1 MCVAANPVAGHARI
15 ADVNRSWSRPAPDPV
30 GLAAL
35 RAEIFSVNNAPY
47 AAMLGGPVRASSAMG
62 GSVTPSGIR
71 SSSPG
76 RPVGHGTPGVSEPA
90 PAQGVMGPETDVP
103 ELVRRAQEGDN
114 EAFGRLYDSYLDVV
128 FRYVFYR
135 VGSQAMAEDI
145 VSETF
150 LRALRG
156 IRSFTWQGH
165 DIGAW
170 FITIAR
176 NLVIDHKKSRR
187 TRMEFPTD
195 DIAATADTQLVSGPE
210 ESVLAG
216 VTSKALIDAVRMLS
230 PEQRDCVVLRFL
242 EGLSVRET
250 ALAMDKNEGAVKAL
264 QFRAVRSLARHFT
277 AQAAP

>member
-1 MCVAANPVAGHARI
+1 M
-15 ADVNRSWSRPAPDPV
+15 NRSWSRPTPDPV

-35 RAEIFSVNNAPY
+35 RAEISSMKNAPY
-47 AAMLGGPVRASSAMG
+47 AAMLGGPLRASSAMG
-62 GSVTPSGIR
+62 GSATPSCIR

-76 RPVGHGTPGVSEPA
+76 RPVGRRAPGMADPA
-90 PAQGVMGPETDVP
+90 PAQDLMRPETDVT

-114 EAFGRLYDSYLDVV
+114 EAFGRLYDSYLEVV

-135 VGSQAMAEDI
+135 VGSRAMAEDI

-150 LRALRG
+150 LRALRS
-156 IRSFTWQGH
+156 IRGFTWQGH

-176 NLVIDHKKSRR
+176 NLIIDHKKSRR

-216 VTSKALIDAVRMLS
+216 VTNKALIDAVRMLS

-264 QFRAVRSLARHFT
+264 QYRAVRSLARHF
-277 AQAAP
+277 AAEAGP